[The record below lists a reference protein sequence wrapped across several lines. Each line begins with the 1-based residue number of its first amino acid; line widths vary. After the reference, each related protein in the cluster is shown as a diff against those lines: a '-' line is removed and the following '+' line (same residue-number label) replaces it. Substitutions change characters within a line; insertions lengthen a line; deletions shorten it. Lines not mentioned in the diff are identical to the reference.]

1 MTLGSLFTGYGGLDI
16 GCAAA
21 FGDIRTSWVSEVE
34 PGPLKVLTHRYPNAA
49 QLGDITKIDWTTI
62 QPVDVIAGGSPCQD
76 LSLAGK
82 RKGMHEGTRSGLW
95 ESMREAIYT
104 LNPTFVVWENV
115 EGALSATA
123 TSHSQLECDKGPLG
137 DQSTE
142 PANRALGRL
151 LGDLAEGGYDAFWTT
166 LRASDIGACHHR
178 RRVFVL
184 GVRRDAADALR
195 GRAGR
200 GAINPTLAASWG
212 HHVRLADVVEHTLPT
227 PNTMDT
233 LPVRDGE
240 AREKALRR
248 GGETSRRRSTGNLR
262 EEVVHAL
269 PTPDVRS
276 DNRKTKKFGNSGNNF
291 YDIIANRQFGAYA
304 PAIRRQSQ
312 AFGHPAPDPT
322 EPNPR
327 TGKPQLSARF
337 TEWMMGLE
345 PGWIT
350 DVPGITRAEAIRMCG
365 NGVVPQQATAAL
377 IHLIE
382 TADQYL
388 TGAKKAT

>member
-1 MTLGSLFTGYGGLDI
+1 MTMTLGSLFTGYGGLDI

-21 FGDIRTSWVSEVE
+21 FGDIRTSWVSDVE
-34 PGPLKVLTHRYPNAA
+34 PGPLKILNHRYPHAT
-49 QLGDITKIDWTTI
+49 QLGDITKIEWTTI
-62 QPVDVIAGGSPCQD
+62 QSVDIIAGGSPCQD

-82 RKGMHEGTRSGLW
+82 RKGMRNGTRSGLW

-123 TSHSQLECDKGPLG
+123 TSNSQLESDKGPLG
-137 DQSTE
+137 DQSTGFT
-142 PANRALGRL
+142 NRALGRL
-151 LGDLAEGGYDAFWTT
+151 LGDLSEGGYDAFWTT

-200 GAINPTLAASWG
+200 GAL
-212 HHVRLADVVEHTLPT
+212 TLPT
-227 PNTMDT
+227 VTTQDT
-233 LPVRDGE
+233 DSPCE
-240 AREKALRR
+240 SQLRR
-248 GGETSRRRSTGNLR
+248 DTIPLSTL
-262 EEVVHAL
+262 VAHTL

-291 YDIIANRQFGAYA
+291 YDIIADRRFGEYT
-304 PAIRRQSQ
+304 PAIRRQER
-312 AFGHPAPDPT
+312 AFGYPAPDPT

-365 NGVVPQQATAAL
+365 NGVVPHQAATAL

-388 TGAKKAT
+388 TEAKKAT

>member
-1 MTLGSLFTGYGGLDI
+1 MTMTLGSLFTGYGGLDI

-21 FGDIRTSWVSEVE
+21 FGDIRTSWVSDVE
-34 PGPLKVLTHRYPNAA
+34 PGPLKILNHRYPHAT

-62 QPVDVIAGGSPCQD
+62 QPVDIIAGGSPCQD
-76 LSLAGK
+76 LSLAG
-82 RKGMHEGTRSGLW
+82 RKGMRNGTRSGLW

-123 TSHSQLECDKGPLG
+123 TSHSQLESDKGPLG
-137 DQSTE
+137 DQSTGFT
-142 PANRALGRL
+142 NRALGRL
-151 LGDLAEGGYDAFWTT
+151 LGDLTEGGYDAFWTT

-227 PNTMDT
+227 P
-233 LPVRDGE
+233 
-240 AREKALRR
+240 
-248 GGETSRRRSTGNLR
+248 
-262 EEVVHAL
+262 
-269 PTPDVRS
+269 DVRS

-291 YDIIANRQFGAYA
+291 YDIIADGRFGDYA

-345 PGWIT
+345 PGCIT

-388 TGAKKAT
+388 TGAKEAT

>member
-1 MTLGSLFTGYGGLDI
+1 MTMTLGSLFTGYGGLDI

-21 FGDIRTSWVSEVE
+21 FGDIRTSWVSDVE
-34 PGPLKVLTHRYPNAA
+34 PGPLKILNHRYPHAT
-49 QLGDITKIDWTTI
+49 QLGDITKIEWTTI
-62 QPVDVIAGGSPCQD
+62 QSVDIIAGGSPCQD

-82 RKGMHEGTRSGLW
+82 RKGMRNGTRSGLW
-95 ESMREAIYT
+95 GSMREAIYT

-123 TSHSQLECDKGPLG
+123 TSHSQLELDQGPLG
-137 DQSTE
+137 DRATGFT
-142 PANRALGRL
+142 NRALGRL
-151 LGDLAEGGYDAFWTT
+151 LGDLSEGGYDAFWTT

-212 HHVRLADVVEHTLPT
+212 ADRTAKLADLAPYRGALTLPT
-227 PNTMDT
+227 VTTQDT
-233 LPVRDGE
+233 DSPCE
-240 AREKALRR
+240 SQLRR
-248 GGETSRRRSTGNLR
+248 NTIPLNMLVAHT
-262 EEVVHAL
+262 L
-269 PTPDVRS
+269 PTPDVRG
-276 DNRKTKKFGNSGNNF
+276 DNRKSKGFDNGGNNF
-291 YDIIANRQFGAYA
+291 YDIIADRRFGEYA
-304 PAIRRQSQ
+304 PAIRRQER
-312 AFGHPAPDPT
+312 AFGYPAPDPT

-388 TGAKKAT
+388 TEAKKAT

>member
-1 MTLGSLFTGYGGLDI
+1 MKLGSLFSGYGGLDLAI
-16 GCAAA
+16 HNA
-21 FGDIRTSWVSEVE
+21 FPDVETVWVSDVE
-34 PGPLKVLTHRYPNAA
+34 PGPLKVLTHRYPHAT
-49 QLGDITKIDWTTI
+49 QLGDVTKIDWTTT
-62 QPVDVIAGGSPCQD
+62 QPVDIIAGGSPCQD

-82 RKGMHEGTRSGLW
+82 RKGMRYGTRSGLW

-123 TSHSQLECDKGPLG
+123 TSNSQLESDKGPLG
-137 DQSTE
+137 DQSTG

-151 LGDLAEGGYDAFWTT
+151 LGDLTEGGYDAFWTT

-200 GAINPTLAASWG
+200 WSNEPKYGKGEQPDSAAQQPDPALSRGAL
-212 HHVRLADVVEHTLPT
+212 TLPT
-227 PNTMDT
+227 VTTQDT
-233 LPVRDGE
+233 DSPCE
-240 AREKALRR
+240 SQLRR
-248 GGETSRRRSTGNLR
+248 NTIPLNTLVRL
-262 EEVVHAL
+262 L
-269 PTPDVRS
+269 PTPDVRC
-276 DNRKTKKFGNSGNNF
+276 DIRKTEKFGNNGNNF
-291 YDIIANRQFGAYA
+291 YDIIADRRFGTYA
-304 PAIRRQSQ
+304 PAIRRQER
-312 AFGHPAPDPT
+312 AFGRPAPDPT

-350 DVPGITRAEAIRMCG
+350 EVPGITRAEAIRMCG
-365 NGVVPQQATAAL
+365 NGVIPQQATVAL
-377 IHLIE
+377 THLLAL
-382 TADQYL
+382 ADQHL
-388 TGAKKAT
+388 RAKA